1 MIAKQRM
8 KTAIVGS
15 RSITDYDLAQ
25 ALEGLTV
32 TEVISGGA
40 MGVDRLAEEFAQKHK
55 LPLTVFPADWETHGS
70 KAGPLRNKQIVEACE
85 QLVAIWD
92 GSSKGT
98 ATTIRMAKK
107 AGKPV
112 RVVAPYPHRR
122 IAPKGELLEEGEQI
136 RLF

>member
-1 MIAKQRM
+1 M

-15 RSITDYDLAQ
+15 RSITDYDLTQ

-32 TEVISGGA
+32 TEIISGGA
-40 MGVDRLAEEFAQKHK
+40 TGVDTLAEGYAKDKGLSIQI
-55 LPLTVFPADWETHGS
+55 FPADWKTHGP

-92 GSSKGT
+92 GNSKGT
-98 ATTIRMAKK
+98 ATTIRMAQK

-112 RVVAPYPHRR
+112 RVIKVND
-122 IAPKGELLEEGEQI
+122 PKQVS
-136 RLF
+136 LF

>member
-1 MIAKQRM
+1 M
-8 KTAIVGS
+8 KIAIVGS
-15 RSITDYDLAQ
+15 RNITDHDLTQ

-32 TEVISGGA
+32 TEIISGGA
-40 MGVDRLAEEFAQKHK
+40 MGVDTLAEVYAKAK
-55 LPLTVFPADWETHGS
+55 GLPLQIFPADWETHGP

-98 ATTIRMAKK
+98 ATTIRMARN

-112 RVVAPYPHRR
+112 RVVKVND
-122 IAPKGELLEEGEQI
+122 PKQVS
-136 RLF
+136 LF

>member
-1 MIAKQRM
+1 M

-15 RSITDYDLAQ
+15 RNITDYDLNE

-32 TEVISGGA
+32 TEIISGGA
-40 MGVDRLAEEFAQKHK
+40 MGVDTLAEVYAKDK
-55 LPLTVFPADWETHGS
+55 GLPLQIFPADWKAHGS

-98 ATTIRMAKK
+98 ATTIRMAQK

-112 RVVAPYPHRR
+112 RVVAPYP
-122 IAPKGELLEEGEQI
+122 PKGELLEEGQQI